1 MTTCVTAAFDDFGY
15 SLLRAEAERQGVTVE
30 ELLAH
35 AALYYLADVDSGRAA
50 HRVLP
55 VGDFERDDAGRS

>member
-1 MTTCVTAAFDDFGY
+1 MTCVTAEFDDFGY
-15 SLLRAEAERQGVTVE
+15 ALLRAEAERQGVPVE
-30 ELLAH
+30 DLLAH

-55 VGDFERDDAGRS
+55 TGRFERKDLPKP

>member
-1 MTTCVTAAFDDFGY
+1 MTCVTADFDDFGY
-15 SLLRAEAERQGVTVE
+15 DLLKAEARRQGVSVE

-55 VGDFERDDAGRS
+55 TGRFEREDGAKP